1 MSATPYPVPGA
12 GLSFRRMDD
21 ALERLRAALVGR
33 YQVEVLLGQGGMATV
48 YRAWDG
54 KHERSVAIKQ
64 LRPEL
69 ANRLGVE
76 RFLREIKTTAG
87 FTHPHILSLYDSGE
101 DDGLLYYVMPYI
113 EGETLRGRLV
123 RDGALPISD
132 ALRIAREVAEA
143 LAYAHDHGV
152 IHRDIKPDNIL
163 FSAGG
168 ALVADF
174 GIARAFRAAS
184 LEPLTK
190 TDMIVGTLLYMS
202 PEQAAGKAEAR
213 SDIYSLGCVL
223 YEMLVGSPPFTGP
236 PETLIARHAFD
247 PPPSIRSVR
256 PTVPDAVE
264 RIVFQALAK
273 APADRFA
280 TAAQFAEAL
289 RTPPDPLVDVEVESI
304 AVLPF
309 ANLSA
314 DPEAD
319 YFSDGITEEIINAL
333 ARIPGLRVAARTS
346 CFAFR
351 GKAAELADIGAKLRV
366 ATVLEGSVRRAGQ
379 QLRITAQLVKVRDGF
394 QVWSEQYDRDLE
406 DVFAI
411 QEEIARMIVDRL
423 KVTLGDGQRAPVVTP
438 PTKSLDA
445 YHLYLKGRYYWQQR
459 GFGLK
464 KALECFGQALALDPD
479 YALAHAGL
487 ADACSLVAQYGFA
500 QPERMLSQA
509 HASARR
515 ALELAPELAEA
526 HCASG
531 TLALLFDWDWRRAAT
546 DLRRAIELNPR
557 YDAARYWLAFYLT
570 YIEGRFEEGV
580 AHAERA
586 VALDPLAALP
596 AAQLG
601 LVLIGASRYE
611 AAIGTLER
619 SIALDAGLFL
629 PYLMLGVLYEH
640 LERSEEAY
648 ATLETAVAVSGRH
661 PWTLAHLAV
670 SASSLGR
677 LEEAQAIHDELY
689 ARTRREYVQSAML
702 ALVTAA
708 VGRVDEAFALL
719 ERACEERDGILFYSR
734 RYPAFKVLKR
744 DTRMNG
750 IYRQIGFPE

>member
-1 MSATPYPVPGA
+1 
-12 GLSFRRMDD
+12 
-21 ALERLRAALVGR
+21 
-33 YQVEVLLGQGGMATV
+33 
-48 YRAWDG
+48 
-54 KHERSVAIKQ
+54 
-64 LRPEL
+64 
-69 ANRLGVE
+69 
-76 RFLREIKTTAG
+76 
-87 FTHPHILSLYDSGE
+87 
-101 DDGLLYYVMPYI
+101 
-113 EGETLRGRLV
+113 
-123 RDGALPISD
+123 
-132 ALRIAREVAEA
+132 
-143 LAYAHDHGV
+143 
-152 IHRDIKPDNIL
+152 
-163 FSAGG
+163 
-168 ALVADF
+168 
-174 GIARAFRAAS
+174 
-184 LEPLTK
+184 
-190 TDMIVGTLLYMS
+190 MIVGTLLYAS
-202 PEQAAGKAEAR
+202 PEQAGGQVDAR

-223 YEMLVGSPPFTGP
+223 YEMLVGSPPFNGP
-236 PETLIARHAFD
+236 PETLIARHALD

-256 PTVPDAVE
+256 VAVPDVVE
-264 RIVFQALAK
+264 RIVLRALEK

-289 RTPPDPLVDVEVESI
+289 RAPPGLPSGGEGDSDGESI

-309 ANLSA
+309 ANLSG
-314 DPEAD
+314 DPEAE

-351 GKAAELADIGAKLRV
+351 GKAADLADIGAKLKV
-366 ATVLEGSVRRAGQ
+366 KTVLEGSVRRSGQ
-379 QLRITAQLVKVRDGF
+379 RLRITAQLVKVRDGYHF
-394 QVWSEQYDRDLE
+394 WSERYDRELE

-411 QEEIARMIVDRL
+411 QEEIARMIADRL
-423 KVTLGDGQRAPVVTP
+423 QVTFGDGQRVPVISP

-459 GFGLK
+459 GLGLK
-464 KALECFGQALALDPD
+464 QALECFSRALALDPD

-487 ADACSLVAQYGFA
+487 ADACSLIAQYGFA
-500 QPERMLSQA
+500 PPGRMLPQA
-509 HASARR
+509 HAAARR

-526 HCASG
+526 YCASG
-531 TLALLFDWDWRRAAT
+531 TLALLFDWDWARAAT

-601 LVLIGASRYE
+601 LVLIGAGRHD
-611 AAIGTLER
+611 AAIATLRR

-708 VGRVDEAFALL
+708 VGRVDEGFALL
-719 ERACEERDGILFYSR
+719 ERACEERDGILFYSL

-744 DTRMNG
+744 DPRMNG
-750 IYRQIGFPE
+750 IYRRIGFPE